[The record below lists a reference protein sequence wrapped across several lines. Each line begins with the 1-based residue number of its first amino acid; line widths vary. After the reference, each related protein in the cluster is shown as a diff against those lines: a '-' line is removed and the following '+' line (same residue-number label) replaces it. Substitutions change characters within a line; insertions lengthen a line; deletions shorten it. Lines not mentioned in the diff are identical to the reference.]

1 MKKVLLALI
10 CLTVTLSLLILPVI
24 ASTSGAFVASRSTVG
39 RGDTFTVTVSI
50 NGAEGVGSIGIIPE
64 YDKTA
69 FEFVSGQWLIEG
81 ALSEADISKTGAALF
96 AFDGKENVNGDVY
109 SFTLKVKS
117 GANYGSY
124 SISGT
129 VDAEG
134 NIPASTATVKVAEP
148 GAGIVGQL
156 TSYNPNN
163 AATVQLLQSGEVV
176 YTTTVAATEGTG
188 LKTQTFEFV
197 DILPGVY
204 DLVITKAGH
213 LSATVNGITVA
224 DATVD
229 LTAHANPVIS
239 NLTLVAGDAN
249 ADGCIDIKDL
259 MLLTSS
265 DTYSLS
271 YEEAVTKAADI
282 NGDKCFDLG
291 DLMIIT
297 SDNNYG
303 KAEIKVNY

>member
-109 SFTLKVKS
+109 SFTLKVKPS
-117 GANYGSY
+117 ANYGSY

-163 AATVQLLQSGEVV
+163 AATVQLLQSGEAS
-176 YTTTVAATEGTG
+176 Y
-188 LKTQTFEFV
+188 TQTNTSKMNIADGWIISEAYSDSNGSFWECEYLRYEGNNYTKLYKCVEYTEVRDHNFAEDTV
-197 DILPGVY
+197 T
-204 DLVITKAGH
+204 ITKTHNDETG
-213 LSATVNGITVA
+213 SVETWTER
-224 DATVD
+224 
-229 LTAHANPVIS
+229 IS
-239 NLTLVAGDAN
+239 TG
-249 ADGCIDIKDL
+249 
-259 MLLTSS
+259 
-265 DTYSLS
+265 
-271 YEEAVTKAADI
+271 E
-282 NGDKCFDLG
+282 
-291 DLMIIT
+291 II
-297 SDNNYG
+297 G
-303 KAEIKVNY
+303 